1 MSCGYVMANPQETVF
16 SPDGSMELIYD
27 LRQRYANI
35 VGNLMEDIT
44 QAMVDSN
51 YSSWFKA
58 LDNLY
63 TTVEFKFKKE
73 KDKDEYKTLKNNT
86 IQVANKYFG
95 AWTKV
100 STDSNEIAAIEE
112 SLRNMQRFLYRKM
125 DEAKMFGA
133 KRNEGLL

>member
-1 MSCGYVMANPQETVF
+1 MPNPQEAMYN
-16 SPDGSMELIYD
+16 PDGSMELIYD

-35 VGNLMEDIT
+35 VGNLMEEIT
-44 QAMVDSN
+44 QAMVNSD
-51 YSSWFKA
+51 YTAWFKA

-73 KDKDEYKTLKNNT
+73 KDKDSYKDLKDKAIRISNEY
-86 IQVANKYFG
+86 YG
-95 AWTKV
+95 AWTKL
-100 STDSNEIAAIEE
+100 STEPNEIAAIEE
-112 SLRNMQRFLYRKM
+112 SLRDIQKLLYKKM